1 MTGIADTG
9 FLVAFLNRRDRH
21 HAWACGLAATVH
33 EPLVTCEA
41 VMAEAAYHVGSPAL
55 ILKLVEQGLVRVDFR
70 MNTHLARLDVLA
82 RRYADRQPDLADLCL
97 ICLSERFPRL
107 PVITV
112 DTDFLVYRRHQ
123 REAIPVIMPPQ
134 DS

>member
-1 MTGIADTG
+1 
-9 FLVAFLNRRDRH
+9 
-21 HAWACGLAATVH
+21 
-33 EPLVTCEA
+33 
-41 VMAEAAYHVGSPAL
+41 MAEAAYHVGSPAL